1 MGVGVVIQD
10 IEGQGVAFMDE
21 KITLP
26 YSIIAVE
33 LMAAKRALRLAIDFG
48 LSPVVLDGNSKNTI
62 NALMCEVSLL
72 ADYGHLVD
80 DARRLANQFESVELS
95 PVDRKSVV

>member
-33 LMAAKRALRLAIDFG
+33 LMAAKRALRLALDIN
-48 LSPVVLDGNSKNTI
+48 LSPIVPEGEFKITI
-62 NALMCEVSLL
+62 DAIMCEGSLL
-72 ADYGHLVD
+72 MNHGH
-80 DARRLANQFESVELS
+80 
-95 PVDRKSVV
+95 